1 MKVGMKIE
9 IFDKSG
15 NLLIM
20 GKVVNVSLDQT
31 QFIIKDKKPIYDAFL
46 LGFSIYAVYE
56 TTTAAIFKDWNSWLV
71 IMDSLWGGIL
81 FSLITIIIYKLIS
94 CNYV

>member
-31 QFIIKDKKPIYDAFL
+31 QFIIKDKKGFTYSSLMYKDYIIELYD
-46 LGFSIYAVYE
+46 
-56 TTTAAIFKDWNSWLV
+56 
-71 IMDSLWGGIL
+71 
-81 FSLITIIIYKLIS
+81 
-94 CNYV
+94 

>member
-1 MKVGMKIE
+1 LQIGAGYLCAWLICLLPMDNNIQTEYRIFQYKIDIMKVGMKIE

-31 QFIIKDKKPIYDAFL
+31 QFIIKDKKGFTYSSLMYKDCIIELYD
-46 LGFSIYAVYE
+46 
-56 TTTAAIFKDWNSWLV
+56 
-71 IMDSLWGGIL
+71 
-81 FSLITIIIYKLIS
+81 
-94 CNYV
+94 